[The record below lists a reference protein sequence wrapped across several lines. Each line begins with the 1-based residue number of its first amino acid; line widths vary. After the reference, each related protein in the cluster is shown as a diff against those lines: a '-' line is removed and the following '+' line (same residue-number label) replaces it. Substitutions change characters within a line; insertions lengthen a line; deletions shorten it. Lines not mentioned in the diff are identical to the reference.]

1 MPATFAKL
9 SLLWLLG
16 QSWSAIVYCSD
27 AQGAKI
33 SPALVIVSGIFATD
47 HAVTSVIVI
56 QLNKWIGVY
65 IEVLK
70 ITKVIKTSE
79 LYAHFDII
87 IKNVSLCE
95 IKIN

>member
-1 MPATFAKL
+1 VPQDGFTLEKVTTLPVAKMPATFAKL

-56 QLNKWIGVY
+56 QLNK
-65 IEVLK
+65 
-70 ITKVIKTSE
+70 
-79 LYAHFDII
+79 
-87 IKNVSLCE
+87 
-95 IKIN
+95 